1 MRKDT
6 PMKNN
11 AKKIISIVCLVL
23 SLGCLAGFGFYFASY
38 LISLLQEHPSFGEA
52 AKNLLLF
59 LAGAFGSFGA
69 VCLSAVFSYVA
80 ALLGEGNLRKAAKSL
95 FILQLILLFLF
106 MVVLVSMNVMLPEGT
121 I

>member
-1 MRKDT
+1 
-6 PMKNN
+6 MKNN
-11 AKKIISIVCLVL
+11 VKKITAIVCLVL

-69 VCLSAVFSYVA
+69 VCMSAVFSYVA